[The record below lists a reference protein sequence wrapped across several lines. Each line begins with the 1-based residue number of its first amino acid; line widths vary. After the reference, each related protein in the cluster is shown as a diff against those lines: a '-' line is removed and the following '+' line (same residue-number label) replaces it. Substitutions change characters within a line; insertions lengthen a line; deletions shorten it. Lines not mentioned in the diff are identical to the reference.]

1 MSRKRI
7 FEPVVYTV
15 IATDGLNH
23 SEDVRFKISYG
34 YELENPNPV
43 FKVQMIQGTLL
54 KGRQAPSYSDH
65 DLDRI
70 MTIREKLKEKFDL
83 ANKLAR
89 DIEYQELDLLDSYS
103 TFALEKPI

>member
-70 MTIREKLKEKFDL
+70 MTIREKLKEKFDI

-89 DIEYQELDLLDSYS
+89 DIEYQELDLLDS
-103 TFALEKPI
+103 

>member
-70 MTIREKLKEKFDL
+70 MIIREKLKEKFDL
-83 ANKLAR
+83 TNKLAR
-89 DIEYQELDLLDSYS
+89 DIEYQELDLLDS
-103 TFALEKPI
+103 

>member
-54 KGRQAPSYSDH
+54 KGRQAPSYSHH

-89 DIEYQELDLLDSYS
+89 DIEYQELDLLDS
-103 TFALEKPI
+103 

>member
-43 FKVQMIQGTLL
+43 FKVQIIQGTLL

-89 DIEYQELDLLDSYS
+89 DIEYQELDLLDS
-103 TFALEKPI
+103 

>member
-15 IATDGLNH
+15 IATDGLNN

-83 ANKLAR
+83 ANNLAR
-89 DIEYQELDLLDSYS
+89 DIEYQELDLLDS
-103 TFALEKPI
+103 

>member
-23 SEDVRFKISYG
+23 SEDVRFKLSYG

-83 ANKLAR
+83 TNKLAR
-89 DIEYQELDLLDSYS
+89 DIEYQELDLLDS
-103 TFALEKPI
+103 

>member
-34 YELENPNPV
+34 YDLENPNPV

-89 DIEYQELDLLDSYS
+89 DIEYQELDLLDS
-103 TFALEKPI
+103 

>member
-1 MSRKRI
+1 MTRKRI
-7 FEPVVYTV
+7 FEPVVYTI

-23 SEDVRFKISYG
+23 SEEVRFKVSYG

-43 FKVQMIQGTLL
+43 FKVQMIQGSLL
-54 KGRQAPSYSDH
+54 KGRQAPSYSDN

-70 MTIREKLKEKFDL
+70 IKLREKLREKFDL

-89 DIEYQELDLLDSYS
+89 DIEYQELDLLDS
-103 TFALEKPI
+103 

>member
-70 MTIREKLKEKFDL
+70 MTIREKLKEKYDL

-89 DIEYQELDLLDSYS
+89 DIEYQELDLSYI
-103 TFALEKPI
+103 F

>member
-43 FKVQMIQGTLL
+43 FKVQMIQG
-54 KGRQAPSYSDH
+54 K
-65 DLDRI
+65 
-70 MTIREKLKEKFDL
+70 
-83 ANKLAR
+83 
-89 DIEYQELDLLDSYS
+89 
-103 TFALEKPI
+103 

>member
-89 DIEYQELDLLDSYS
+89 DKEYQELDLLDS
-103 TFALEKPI
+103 

>member
-89 DIEYQELDLLDSYS
+89 DIEYQELDLLDS
-103 TFALEKPI
+103 

>member
-89 DIEYQELDLLDSYS
+89 DI
-103 TFALEKPI
+103 

>member
-23 SEDVRFKISYG
+23 SEDVRFKISYD

-70 MTIREKLKEKFDL
+70 MKIREKLKEKFDL

-89 DIEYQELDLLDSYS
+89 DIEYQELDLLDS
-103 TFALEKPI
+103 

>member
-23 SEDVRFKISYG
+23 SEDVKFKISYG

-89 DIEYQELDLLDSYS
+89 DIEYQELDLLDS
-103 TFALEKPI
+103 

>member
-65 DLDRI
+65 DLDRL

-89 DIEYQELDLLDSYS
+89 DIEYQELDLLDS
-103 TFALEKPI
+103 

>member
-43 FKVQMIQGTLL
+43 FKVQMIQGMLL

-89 DIEYQELDLLDSYS
+89 DIEYQELDLLDS
-103 TFALEKPI
+103 

>member
-34 YELENPNPV
+34 YELDNPNPV

-89 DIEYQELDLLDSYS
+89 DIEYQELDLLDS
-103 TFALEKPI
+103 

>member
-89 DIEYQELDLLDSYS
+89 DIESQELDLLDS
-103 TFALEKPI
+103 

>member
-34 YELENPNPV
+34 YELENPIPV

-89 DIEYQELDLLDSYS
+89 DIEYQELDLLDS
-103 TFALEKPI
+103 

>member
-23 SEDVRFKISYG
+23 SEDVRFKLSYG

-83 ANKLAR
+83 TNKFSR
-89 DIEYQELDLLDSYS
+89 DIEYQELELLDS
-103 TFALEKPI
+103 

>member
-89 DIEYQELDLLDSYS
+89 DIEYQELDLLYS
-103 TFALEKPI
+103 

>member
-89 DIEYQELDLLDSYS
+89 DIEYQELDLLD
-103 TFALEKPI
+103 I

>member
-7 FEPVVYTV
+7 FEPDVYTV

-89 DIEYQELDLLDSYS
+89 DIEYQELDLLDS
-103 TFALEKPI
+103 

>member
-34 YELENPNPV
+34 YELDNPNPV

-89 DIEYQELDLLDSYS
+89 DIEYQELDLLNS
-103 TFALEKPI
+103 

>member
-65 DLDRI
+65 DLDKI

-89 DIEYQELDLLDSYS
+89 DIEYQELDLLDS
-103 TFALEKPI
+103 

>member
-89 DIEYQELDLLDSYS
+89 DIEYQELDLLNS
-103 TFALEKPI
+103 

>member
-23 SEDVRFKISYG
+23 PEDVRFKISYG

-89 DIEYQELDLLDSYS
+89 DIEYQELDLLDS
-103 TFALEKPI
+103 

>member
-65 DLDRI
+65 DLDRDHDNKG
-70 MTIREKLKEKFDL
+70 KLKEKFDL

-89 DIEYQELDLLDSYS
+89 DEYQELDLLDS
-103 TFALEKPI
+103 

>member
-43 FKVQMIQGTLL
+43 FKVQMIQRTLL

-89 DIEYQELDLLDSYS
+89 DIEYQELDLLDS
-103 TFALEKPI
+103 

>member
-89 DIEYQELDLLDSYS
+89 DIEYQESDLLDS
-103 TFALEKPI
+103 

>member
-1 MSRKRI
+1 MSRKRV
-7 FEPVVYTV
+7 FEPVVYT
-15 IATDGLNH
+15 IIETDGRNH

-70 MTIREKLKEKFDL
+70 MIIREKLKEKFSVTDL
-83 ANKLAR
+83 TQR
-89 DIEYQELDLLDSYS
+89 DIEYSESDLLGS
-103 TFALEKPI
+103 

>member
-83 ANKLAR
+83 TNKLAR
-89 DIEYQELDLLDSYS
+89 DIEYQELDLLDN
-103 TFALEKPI
+103 

>member
-70 MTIREKLKEKFDL
+70 MKIREKLKEKFDL

-89 DIEYQELDLLDSYS
+89 DIEYQELDLLDS
-103 TFALEKPI
+103 